1 MTTTTK
7 SLRTNV
13 RIEVHVAVA
22 VHGVDASRMAA
33 PSLVPSYVRPTATS
47 AVQKL
52 RAAHKNKNSNNNNNS
67 SNKKEN
73 NNCATLGLSANV
85 INGPE
90 SSLHFFHSVPFQS
103 LFLSTFLFALL
114 CTALPFNCKLLCVH
128 SLVTFQK
135 QRTKHKS
142 KAQNKNDSC
151 ATATATTTGLHL
163 GQGAS
168 KMLFQL
174 SAGRKREREK

>member
-33 PSLVPSYVRPTATS
+33 PSLVLSIVRPTATS

-52 RAAHKNKNSNNNNNS
+52 RAAHNNNNS

-114 CTALPFNCKLLCVH
+114 CTALPFNCKLLCLH

>member
-1 MTTTTK
+1 MLLAWLLLPSCPPASTQWQLPLCKSSGQHTKTKTVTTTT
-7 SLRTNV
+7 
-13 RIEVHVAVA
+13 
-22 VHGVDASRMAA
+22 
-33 PSLVPSYVRPTATS
+33 TAT
-47 AVQKL
+47 
-52 RAAHKNKNSNNNNNS
+52 
-67 SNKKEN
+67 KKEN

-151 ATATATTTGLHL
+151 ATATATTGLHL
-163 GQGAS
+163 GLGAS

-174 SAGRKREREK
+174 SAGRERETEREE